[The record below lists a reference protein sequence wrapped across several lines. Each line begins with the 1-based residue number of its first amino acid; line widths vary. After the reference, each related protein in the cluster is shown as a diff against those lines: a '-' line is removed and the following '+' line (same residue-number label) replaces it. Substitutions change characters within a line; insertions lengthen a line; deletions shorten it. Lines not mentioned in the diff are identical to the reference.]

1 MSFFKEQNFL
11 CAQVRDNYMEILTA
25 NLPAAAVAFMSR
37 HVDLNDNRDTVLLE
51 TGSPLNFSHIHSD
64 SNPLGPEV
72 GAIINIKKVNDAQ
85 YINKLFEATNLKL
98 NNGGIY
104 IGRAETSVA
113 RRSRIIKKYLF
124 PFNYIYYCLDFLLK
138 RIFPKV
144 PVLKKIYFLITGG
157 RNRVLSEIEIYGRLN
172 CCGFTV
178 LESTMINNLLYFV
191 AEKIKEPAYDH
202 QATYGPLIKLN
213 RVGRGGK
220 IIKVYK
226 LRTMFAYSEYL
237 QEIIYKQNSLD
248 EGGKFKNDPR
258 ISTIGIFLRKCW
270 LDELPMVYNMIK
282 GEVKIVGVR
291 PLSKHYYSLYP
302 DSLQQLRIKT
312 KPGLIPPFYAD
323 MPKTLAEIVISEE
336 RYLQEYLEKPMRT
349 DMKYF
354 YKAMY
359 NIIIRK
365 ARSK

>member
-1 MSFFKEQNFL
+1 MSFFKEQNFP
-11 CAQVRDNYMEILTA
+11 CIRVQDNYMEILTDI
-25 NLPAAAVAFMSR
+25 LPAAAVNLISK
-37 HVDLNDNRDTVLLE
+37 HVDLNNNRDTVLLE
-51 TGSPLNFSHIHSD
+51 TGSPLNFGHIHSD

-72 GAIINIKKVNDAQ
+72 SVIINIKKVNDAQ

-98 NNGGIY
+98 NYGGIY
-104 IGRAETSVA
+104 IGRAETSLS

-138 RIFPKV
+138 RISPKV
-144 PVLKKIYFLITGG
+144 PGLKKIYFLITNG

-172 CCGFTV
+172 CCGFSL
-178 LESTMINNLLYFV
+178 LESVMINNLLYFV

-202 QATYGPLIKLN
+202 HATYGPLIKLN
-213 RVGRGGK
+213 RIGLGGK

-237 QEIIYKQNSLD
+237 QEIIYKQNKLD

-258 ISTIGIFLRKCW
+258 ISTIGVFLRKCW
-270 LDELPMVYNMIK
+270 LDELPMVYNLIK
-282 GEVKIVGVR
+282 GQIKIVGVR

-302 DSLQQLRIKT
+302 ASLQQLRIKT

-323 MPKTLAEIVISEE
+323 MPKTLDDIILSEE
-336 RYLQEYLEKPMRT
+336 RYLQEYLKNPMRT

-359 NIIIRK
+359 NILIRK